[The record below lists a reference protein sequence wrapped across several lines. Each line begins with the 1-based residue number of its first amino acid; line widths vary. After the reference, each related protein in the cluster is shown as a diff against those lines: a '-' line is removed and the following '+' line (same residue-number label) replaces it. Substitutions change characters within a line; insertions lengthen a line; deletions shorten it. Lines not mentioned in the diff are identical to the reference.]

1 MCGGWTRIDSVC
13 QGGDGNASWVEPVA
27 TCGILFAI
35 SPCEPCHIAR
45 PAAIHV
51 DPGVAVNAVLTA
63 LRPILAVLLGLLA
76 AGLIIYA
83 TWLAFKPI

>member
-1 MCGGWTRIDSVC
+1 MHLGWSPSAC
-13 QGGDGNASWVEPVA
+13 KAFGPFCSVEPVA

>member
-1 MCGGWTRIDSVC
+1 M
-13 QGGDGNASWVEPVA
+13 
-27 TCGILFAI
+27 
-35 SPCEPCHIAR
+35 
-45 PAAIHV
+45 